1 MEWEI
6 KIGFKGMESSS
17 KQLKFRWSLRESGIR
32 PKMGDVGKFKQ
43 RKQQVQRH

>member
-17 KQLKFRWSLRESGIR
+17 KQVKFSWSLRASGIR